1 MLVLKKLLVG
11 TISFIIELLGLAAVL
26 MAYAF
31 AGVCFIV
38 QALQNKKR
46 RNEK

>member
-1 MLVLKKLLVG
+1 MLKKLLIG
-11 TISFIIELLGLAAVL
+11 TISFIIELLGFAAVL

-38 QALQNKKR
+38 QALKDKKR